1 MRPLLLFYIRVT
13 YVLFQFSWWAYLLVE
28 LNLEV
33 YELKMSLLSSGVD
46 AGEINESS
54 MYLKQLE
61 KRWTMVAGEGLVFLT
76 LVIIGI
82 YKTRQSFKK
91 EFELARQQ
99 KNFLLSITHE
109 FKSPLAAVKL
119 NLQTLQKRELP
130 REQRE
135 KILVNAISETDR
147 IDNLV
152 ENALIATRIES
163 RNLDIQRSGLDLSE
177 TVNAAVERLRMTHR
191 EEVDISTEVDDDV
204 VILGD
209 QLAIASLLHN
219 LLENA
224 IKYSSGVPDVHVT
237 LSTLRK
243 NAVLRISDKGIGIS
257 DDEKSAIFRKFYRVG
272 NEETRKTKGTG
283 LGLFIVKHI
292 VDLHEGR
299 IDIYD
304 NIPSGSIFEVTLP
317 LFQQL
322 DR

>member
-1 MRPLLLFYIRVT
+1 MRPLVLFYILVI

-28 LNLEV
+28 LNFEV
-33 YELKMSLLSSGVD
+33 YELKMELLRSGADPTEVS
-46 AGEINESS
+46 ESS
-54 MYLKQLE
+54 MYLEQLE
-61 KRWTMVAGEGLVFLT
+61 KRWMMVAGEGMVFLT
-76 LVIIGI
+76 LLVIGI

-130 REQRE
+130 KEQRE
-135 KILVNAISETDR
+135 KIIDIAVSETDR

-163 RNLDIQRSGLDLSE
+163 RNLDIQRTDLDLSGA
-177 TVNAAVERLRMTHR
+177 VNSAVERLRMTHSDEIR
-191 EEVDISTEVDDDV
+191 IGVEIEDDV
-204 VILGD
+204 MVQGD

-224 IKYSSGVPDVHVT
+224 VKYSTGTPEVHVS
-237 LSTLRK
+237 LSTIRK
-243 NAVLRISDKGIGIS
+243 NAVLRVSDKGIGIS
-257 DDEKSAIFRKFYRVG
+257 DEEKNVVFKKFYRVG
-272 NEETRKTKGTG
+272 NEETRKSKGTG

-292 VDLHEGR
+292 VDLHGGR

-304 NIPSGSIFEVTLP
+304 NIPAGSIFEVTLP
-317 LFQQL
+317 LSQ
-322 DR
+322 

>member
-1 MRPLLLFYIRVT
+1 MLFYILVI

-28 LNLEV
+28 LNFEV
-33 YELKMSLLSSGVD
+33 YELKMDLLESGTD
-46 AGEINESS
+46 PGELSESS
-54 MYLKQLE
+54 MYLEQLE
-61 KRWTMVAGEGLVFLT
+61 KRWMMVAGEGLVFLT
-76 LVIIGI
+76 LLIIGI

-130 REQRE
+130 KEQRE
-135 KILVNAISETDR
+135 KVLVNAITETDR

-163 RNLDIQRSGLDLSE
+163 KNLDIQRSDLDLSE
-177 TVNAAVERLRMTHR
+177 AVKQAVDRLQMSHNL
-191 EEVDISTEVDDDV
+191 EVMAGTEIEDDIV
-204 VILGD
+204 VLGD
-209 QLAIASLLHN
+209 QMAIASLLHN

-224 IKYSSGVPDVHVT
+224 LKYSMGIPEIHVT
-237 LSTLRK
+237 LSTIRK

-272 NEETRKTKGTG
+272 NEETRKSKGTG

-292 VDLHEGR
+292 VDLHGGR

-317 LFQQL
+317 LSEPQNI
-322 DR
+322 